1 MRRDR
6 ALGYATVLIL
16 RAIHRGNRYGF
27 DIIKATGLASGT
39 VYPTL
44 GRMEKRGY
52 LRARW
57 EDREVATR
65 EGRPRRRFYT
75 LTKQGE
81 HALKEAGRRFG
92 QLGDELAGDGSL
104 AYGRYD

>member
-1 MRRDR
+1 MGRDR

-27 DIIKATGLASGT
+27 DIIEATGLASGT

-44 GRMEKRGY
+44 GRVEKRGY

-57 EDREVATR
+57 EDRELATR
-65 EGRPRRRFYT
+65 DGRPRRRYYT
-75 LTKQGE
+75 VTKPGE
-81 HALKEAGRRFG
+81 LALGEAVRRFG
-92 QLGDELAGDGSL
+92 QLGDDAAVDGSF
-104 AYGRYD
+104 AHGGSQ

>member
-1 MRRDR
+1 MRRGR

-16 RAIHRGNRYGF
+16 RAIHRGKRYGF
-27 DIIKATGLASGT
+27 DIVEATGLASGT

-44 GRMEKRGY
+44 GRLEKRGY

-65 EGRPRRRFYT
+65 EGRPRRRYYT
-75 LTKQGE
+75 VTKQGE
-81 HALKEAGRRFG
+81 RALKEAGRRFG
-92 QLGDELAGDGSL
+92 QLADELAGDRSL
-104 AYGRYD
+104 AHGRYD